1 MFNNDS
7 NDVIIE
13 IANELHGGW
22 RRELTRG
29 TQEVTLPDNLMEES
43 MASARSAVYHALRGL
58 NSGLT
63 RERIA
68 ERIHEDWSMR
78 NEVHGEKIAFSRL
91 SHHER
96 EREFTILETALR
108 VLQRHRVI

>member
-13 IANELHGGW
+13 IANEIHGGW
-22 RRELTRG
+22 KRELAHG
-29 TQEVTLPDNLMEES
+29 ALANSSPEGLLEES

-58 NSGLT
+58 NAGLT

-68 ERIHEDWSMR
+68 ERIHEDWVMR
-78 NEVHGEKIAFSRL
+78 NETHGERIAFSRL
-91 SHHER
+91 SHGER

-108 VLQRHRVI
+108 ILHRHRVI